1 MNPRPRLSN
10 SVNDLNNVDFERVEQ
25 SPAKKSLGLG
35 LVLCESPRTSVGAGG
50 TTGVASMS

>member
-1 MNPRPRLSN
+1 MHPRPRSSN
-10 SVNDLNNVDFERVEQ
+10 SVNDLNNVDLERVGQ